1 MNRCAFDTE
10 LFHTVF
16 DFAASVVSMPKTTTK
31 PKPKPKSTTPW
42 GQASLVDEVR
52 IQQRA
57 GDKRF
62 ASLVQLLEG
71 ANGELFVR
79 IAYSTDGVSRRG
91 PVTLRAQDVERLR
104 VALEK
109 APSLADA
116 LRLNGSGEA

>member
-1 MNRCAFDTE
+1 
-10 LFHTVF
+10 
-16 DFAASVVSMPKTTTK
+16 MPKTTTK
-31 PKPKPKSTTPW
+31 AKTTTTPW

-71 ANGELFVR
+71 ANGELLVR

-116 LRLNGSGEA
+116 LGLNGSGEA